1 MIYGPSRFCIFA
13 PMITE
18 LLEQWH
24 MTGLAVGLATFL
36 IIGLFHPLVI
46 KGEYY
51 FGLRIRWAF
60 FVLGVVMCVVSFVV
74 ESGIVSILAGVTAFS
89 SFWGIKEVTEQ
100 RERVLKGWFPMNP
113 RRKADYG
120 VTEP

>member
-1 MIYGPSRFCIFA
+1 
-13 PMITE
+13 MITSF
-18 LLEQWH
+18 LEQWH
-24 MTGLAVGLATFL
+24 ISGLAVGLATFL

-60 FVLGVVMCVVSFVV
+60 LILGIVMCGISIYVSD
-74 ESGIVSILAGVTAFS
+74 GILSVLAGVTAFS
-89 SFWGIKEVTEQ
+89 SFWGIKEINEQ

-120 VTEP
+120 VSEL